1 MNHTKKLNI
10 GILGVGQIGKTLAR
24 KLAEAGHEV
33 KVANSRGP
41 ETLKDLAEET
51 AATAVTAAEAVQGVD
66 VIITS
71 IPFGKSASLKEI
83 LSAVPADVPVIDTS
97 NYYPHRDGN
106 IPTVDNGQIES
117 LWVQEQFGHPVIK
130 AWNNIFAGSFE
141 HEGLPPGTE
150 GRIALSVAGN
160 DLKAKKIAMDLVE
173 TTGFDAIDG
182 GTLEESWRQQPGTP
196 GYCVDFQADALKYA
210 LATAIGE
217 EAPRRRD
224 LMLEEVE
231 KMNGNFVT
239 ADLVRIG
246 RSIYAL

>member
-1 MNHTKKLNI
+1 MKI
-10 GILGVGQIGKTLAR
+10 GIIGTGYIGKTLVR
-24 KLAEAGHEV
+24 KLSAAGHTILF
-33 KVANSRGP
+33 ANSRGP

-51 AATAVTAAEAVQGVD
+51 GATAVTAAEAVKGVD

-97 NYYPHRDGN
+97 NYYPQRDGH
-106 IPTVDNGQIES
+106 IPAVDNGQIES

-130 AWNNIFAGSFE
+130 AWNNVLAGTLE
-141 HEGLPPGTE
+141 DKGLPPGAE
-150 GRIALSVAGN
+150 GRTALSVAG
-160 DLKAKKIAMDLVE
+160 DDARAKKVAMDLVE

-196 GYCVDFQADALKYA
+196 GYCVEFQTDALKYA
-210 LATAIGE
+210 LASAIRE

-224 LMLEEVE
+224 LAMKQLEE
-231 KMNGNFVT
+231 MGGDFTT
-239 ADLVRIG
+239 ADILRVN
-246 RSIYAL
+246 RSTYAV